1 MVSLNAY
8 VQDESNGLIQ
18 VQNRKGYDLKL
29 YNRPLDLWVAQELK
43 GEWPT
48 DSMVNQYRD
57 QYDNYLY
64 FILKIS
70 REGQDAIAK
79 RLADGH
85 QKLAEYK
92 EKFSEVSDITN
103 LPDKQPNPLREKSLK
118 ERLVIGG
125 NLQVNRQ
132 KPVTVDAG
140 LEIAYR
146 ITPRSEWGVGGAYRL
161 KLEKGLSPGTVTDVV
176 NLRSFYHYRIWRSV
190 GIQANYELNYG
201 LPRVEQPVEGLIK
214 EWTTSGLV
222 GIRNEQPF
230 FKKLGGYVTIQY
242 DFLHQPEN
250 PNGRWVV
257 RFGFRLQNRQR

>member
-1 MVSLNAY
+1 MLRKVSHLCW
-8 VQDESNGLIQ
+8 QKMKLLSG
-18 VQNRKGYDLKL
+18 KGPSKNSTHLLK
-29 YNRPLDLWVAQELK
+29 R
-43 GEWPT
+43 
-48 DSMVNQYRD
+48 
-57 QYDNYLY
+57 
-64 FILKIS
+64 
-70 REGQDAIAK
+70 K
-79 RLADGH
+79 RLSC
-85 QKLAEYK
+85 KNCSIS
-92 EKFSEVSDITN
+92 SE
-103 LPDKQPNPLREKSLK
+103 
-118 ERLVIGG
+118 
-125 NLQVNRQ
+125 
-132 KPVTVDAG
+132 A
-140 LEIAYR
+140 A
-146 ITPRSEWGVGGAYRL
+146 RL
-161 KLEKGLSPGTVTDVV
+161 KLEKGVLPGTVTDLV